1 MNYANAGIPVLL
13 KKWTRRPRSRH
24 RDDPAQLRVTMSKG
38 EMTAS
43 RSKNDGADHADDQLR
58 RLRPGG
64 LVTEAVFENMDVKK
78 ATFTELG
85 KVTRPDHPR
94 VEFLDA

>member
-1 MNYANAGIPVLL
+1 M
-13 KKWTRRPRSRH
+13 
-24 RDDPAQLRVTMSKG
+24 
-38 EMTAS
+38 
-43 RSKNDGADHADDQLR
+43 
-58 RLRPGG
+58 
-64 LVTEAVFENMDVKK
+64 TEAVFENMDVKK